1 LEKLLNITDLL
12 FDKQNS
18 SAITQ
23 FANKFGVSEAQ
34 ARDAIA
40 SLAPSVSRGL
50 GHHAQNEIGRGGIL
64 DALKTGNHSRYL
76 DSPDLLGSNQ
86 NRDDG
91 NSILG
96 HIFGNKDVSRHVTK
110 EAAKKTGI
118 GGTLLKKMLPVVA
131 TMVMASLG
139 KKMFGD
145 NSAATQQQSGGGIGG
160 LLTQFLDKDN
170 DGSMIDDVL
179 GMAFKMAFK

>member
-1 LEKLLNITDLL
+1 MNITDLL

-40 SLAPSVSRGL
+40 SLAPSLSRGL
-50 GHHAQNEIGRGGIL
+50 GHHAQNKIGRGGIL
-64 DALKTGNHSRYL
+64 DALKSGNHSRYL
-76 DSPDLLGSNQ
+76 DNPDLLGSNK
-86 NRDDG
+86 NKDDG

-96 HIFGNKDVSRHVTK
+96 HIFGNKEVSRHVANK
-110 EAAKKTGI
+110 AAKKTGL
-118 GGTLLKKMLPVVA
+118 GGALLKKMLPVIA
-131 TMVMASLG
+131 TMVMGSLG
-139 KKMFGD
+139 KKMLGGG
-145 NSAATQQQSGGGIGG
+145 NSAPSQQQSGGGLGG
-160 LLTQFLDKDN
+160 LLTQVLDRDN